1 MTAPTPAAPP
11 TRPGA
16 DAPPTADT
24 PAPGPAATSA
34 SPTPTA
40 LWRRFRGPLLAVAV
54 LLAAGLVLATL
65 TSGGDHGRLDPRSP
79 DAQGARALAELLADH
94 GVTTRT
100 VTTTDEAVAA
110 AAPGTTLVVA
120 TPGLLTEGQQA
131 ALKTAMDLSGG
142 RTVLLAP
149 GPAAVAALTPGV
161 RAVPATTTDTDLA
174 PDCPLP
180 AAVSAG
186 RARTGGGW
194 TYRTTLPAATG
205 CYPQDGRPT
214 LLTLPGRAVPGT
226 PAGRTPHPDTVL
238 LGSPAALLN
247 EHLDE
252 QGNAS
257 LALQLLGTRPHVTW
271 YLPTLADPSAAA
283 ADERRSFGDLIP
295 AGWSWA
301 LLQLFVAA
309 ALAAAWRA
317 HRLGPLVTERLPVAV
332 RASEATEGRARLYRR
347 ANARDRAAAVLRAAT
362 RERLAALLGVPPAA
376 AHDPASLLPALAT
389 RLTRTPGTAGTAAGA
404 PQGTP
409 VPDDLTAH
417 PPTLLFGPPPTT
429 DAALVALTDHL
440 DALER
445 EVRSS

>member
-1 MTAPTPAAPP
+1 MSAPPPAAPA
-11 TRPGA
+11 TRTHDG
-16 DAPPTADT
+16 APPATDA

-40 LWRRFRGPLLAVAV
+40 LWRRFRGPLLAAAV
-54 LLAAGLVLATL
+54 LLAAGLVLAAL

-79 DAQGARALAELLADH
+79 DPQGTRALAELLADH

-100 VTTTDEAVAA
+100 VATTDEAVAA

-120 TPGLLTEGQQA
+120 NPGLLTGGQQA

-161 RAVPATTTDTDLA
+161 RAAPATTTDTDPA

-194 TYRTTLPAATG
+194 TYRTPLPTATG

-226 PAGRTPHPDTVL
+226 PTDHTPHPDTVL

-283 ADERRSFGDLIP
+283 ADERRGFGDLIP

-332 RASEATEGRARLYRR
+332 RASEATEGRARLYRKT
-347 ANARDRAAAVLRAAT
+347 NARDRAAAVLRAAS

-389 RLTRTPGTAGTAAGA
+389 RLNRTPGAPGPAGPAQGSPAA
-404 PQGTP
+404 
-409 VPDDLTAH
+409 DDLTAH